1 MRQAAAWRASAEKSQ
16 AQTPDAAYTRNSLD
30 SPFAPTP
37 QRFPQDRDLTSSARK
52 EWRLHNSG
60 NSLDSPFAPTPQR
73 YPQDHDLASSAR
85 KEWRLHKSGMTQDL
99 EERRNSRAPG
109 TIAVRVVGAETRQD
123 LSNQPYTTYIM
134 QVTLAS
140 GDVIQLEHRYSEF
153 AKLNELFR
161 SHNIRLDTSFP
172 SKSLAGR
179 IGHWTPS
186 LHFAPQQNQELIQF
200 RKIQLDVWIVHVVER
215 YNEGD
220 LPLSLSRQVYEFLT
234 KLNQNPCDQENNHLP
249 GGGKSK
255 WNNPLSFTL
264 GSSIRQATST
274 LEYMVHFEREELQSI
289 PIDLL
294 RCAKGLCFL
303 TVIKAGL
310 VVSGRVGTGLLIAR
324 GGEQEWSAPL
334 ALGTLGLGWGMLAGG
349 DITHYLVVLTTT
361 EAVESL
367 VNGTVQLG
375 GEISVAVGP
384 LGRSATSQVAA
395 SQTDWAV
402 HPAYS
407 YAHSQGLFAG
417 MSLEGSI
424 LTVRHDVNA
433 KFYGQHLKP
442 EEVLRLAPPKAAEP
456 LYIGLQRTISIEIKE
471 GSFRPST
478 LFQDAS
484 SSKTKSTKATETTK
498 SPIHDLPT
506 VNTLGSNSQAYS

>member
-1 MRQAAAWRASAEKSQ
+1 MESPFRNQATSPQPTMRQAAAWRASTEKSQ
-16 AQTPDAAYTRNSLD
+16 AQTPETSYARNSLD
-30 SPFAPTP
+30 ASFTPSP
-37 QRFPQDRDLTSSARK
+37 QS
-52 EWRLHNSG
+52 
-60 NSLDSPFAPTPQR
+60 
-73 YPQDHDLASSAR
+73 YPQDQDLASSAR

-99 EERRNSRAPG
+99 EERRNSRAHG
-109 TIAVRVVGAETRQD
+109 TIAVRVFGAETRQD
-123 LSNQPYTTYIM
+123 LSNQSYTTYLM
-134 QVTLAS
+134 QVTLANNE
-140 GDVIQLEHRYSEF
+140 VIQLEHRYSEF

-161 SHNIRLDTSFP
+161 SHSIRLDASFP

-186 LHFAPQQNQELIQF
+186 LRFAPQQNQELIQF
-200 RKIQLDVWIVHVVER
+200 RKTQLDVWIVHVVEK
-215 YNEGD
+215 YNQGD
-220 LPLSLSRQVYEFLT
+220 LPHSLGRQVYDFLT
-234 KLNQNPCDQENNHLP
+234 KFYQNPCDQENNNIHTSE
-249 GGGKSK
+249 KSK

-274 LEYMVHFEREELQSI
+274 LDCMVHFEREELQSI

-324 GGEQEWSAPL
+324 LEEQEWSAPI
-334 ALGTLGLGWGMLAGG
+334 ALGVSTSLLSDIYDFESKLSHCSLPEKTMGLGWGMLAGG
-349 DITHYLVVLTTT
+349 DITHYLVVLTTI

-375 GEISVAVGP
+375 AELGVSVGP

-402 HPAYS
+402 FPAYS
-407 YAHSQGLFAG
+407 YAHSRGLFVG

-424 LTVRHDVNA
+424 LT
-433 KFYGQHLKP
+433 GM
-442 EEVLRLAPPKAAEP
+442 
-456 LYIGLQRTISIEIKE
+456 
-471 GSFRPST
+471 ST
-478 LFQDAS
+478 LS
-484 SSKTKSTKATETTK
+484 ATVEIIWGVK
-498 SPIHDLPT
+498 FAHEE
-506 VNTLGSNSQAYS
+506 

>member
-1 MRQAAAWRASAEKSQ
+1 MESPFRSQTASPQPTMRQAAAWRASAEKSQ
-16 AQTPDAAYTRNSLD
+16 AQTPDMSHTRNSLD

-37 QRFPQDRDLTSSARK
+37 QRYPHDQD
-52 EWRLHNSG
+52 
-60 NSLDSPFAPTPQR
+60 F
-73 YPQDHDLASSAR
+73 ASSAR

-109 TIAVRVVGAETRQD
+109 TIAVRVLGAETRQD

-134 QVTLAS
+134 QVTLAN
-140 GDVIQLEHRYSEF
+140 GDVMQLEHRYSEF
-153 AKLNELFR
+153 SKLNELFR

-179 IGHWTPS
+179 IGNWTPS
-186 LHFAPQQNQELIQF
+186 IQFFPIRNQELIQF
-200 RKIQLDVWIVHVVER
+200 RKIQLDVWIVHVVEK

-220 LPLSLSRQVYEFLT
+220 LPHSLGRQVYEFLT
-234 KLNQNPCDQENNHLP
+234 KFNQKPCDQENNHLP
-249 GGGKSK
+249 KAGKSK
-255 WNNPLSFTL
+255 LNNPLSFTL

-310 VVSGRVGTGLLIAR
+310 VVSGRVGTGLLTAR
-324 GGEQEWSAPL
+324 VGEQEWSAPL

-349 DITHYLVVLTTT
+349 DITHYLVVLTTM
-361 EAVESL
+361 EAVESF

-375 GEISVAVGP
+375 AELGVSVGP

-424 LTVRHDVNA
+424 LTVRNDVNA
-433 KFYGQHLKP
+433 KFYGEHLKP
-442 EEVLRLAPPKAAEP
+442 EEVLRLPPPKAAEP
-456 LYIGLQRTISIEIKE
+456 LYMELERTISIEIAE

-478 LFQDAS
+478 LFQDATS
-484 SSKTKSTKATETTK
+484 AKTKNMRATK
-498 SPIHDLPT
+498 SSIHDLPT
-506 VNTLGSNSQAYS
+506 VNTLGNTPPHMANHSAQTYS